1 MRRLVPI
8 LAAVTMGV
16 AVPAAI
22 AWSLAAGDLFGA
34 VFTTAFA
41 VYGAVGLLIEWNR
54 PGNRIGR
61 LFLLLGVT
69 VPAGTLSALYAIQGL
84 PGGPWM
90 GVLSSTSNAVVFG
103 GLFIFLPLLFPT
115 GRYLSPSW
123 RRFGRLALA
132 VLAVMAL
139 VLSLAPGTLDC
150 CPGVTNPIRIPGTDA
165 LRPVVPFLFPVLAL
179 MAAVA
184 FVSVVLRYR
193 RSKGHERLQLKWFVF
208 AVGFVVLAAL
218 GGGLASAGIIE
229 DSDLAP
235 LIVFPGAAAGIAV
248 AVGVA
253 VLKHRLYDIDL
264 VINKTLVYGA
274 LAAFITAVYIGVVVG
289 IGALVGG
296 RGEPNLALQVA
307 ATALVAVLFQPVRER
322 VQRVANRLVYGERA
336 TPYEVMADFGDRMA
350 ASLRVEEV
358 LPRMA
363 EAAARGVGAEA
374 ALVTLRLPGGD
385 THRVAWPAEE
395 GSDRFDHEVEVTH
408 QGERLGEIAVAKAAG
423 DPLRPAEEALLRDLA
438 TQGGL
443 AFHNVRLTAEL
454 QARLEEISRQAEE
467 LGASQQRIVT
477 AADEERRRLE
487 RTIEERTEARLRR
500 LVVGF
505 RAVGERVDVDPDD
518 AARTLEDLRGEA
530 QVALEELRDIARGI
544 YPPLLKDK
552 GLAAALH
559 AQAGRS
565 DTPVEIEVLGI
576 ERLAEE
582 VESGLYFCC
591 LEALRQ
597 GGGDV
602 RIVLADQGGAVRL
615 TIEHTARLEDERL
628 TRIRDRVDALGG
640 ECEVADAGSRVT
652 ALVPVRVLEAA
663 S

>member
-1 MRRLVPI
+1 MRRLVPV
-8 LAAVTMGV
+8 LSAVAMAV
-16 AVPAAI
+16 AVPAAV
-22 AWSLAAGDLFGA
+22 AWSLASGDLFGA
-34 VFTTAFA
+34 VFTAAFA

-61 LFLLLGVT
+61 LFLLLGVA
-69 VPAGTLSALYAIQGL
+69 VPAGMLSALYAIQGL

-115 GRYLSPSW
+115 GRYLSSSW

-132 VLAVMAL
+132 VLTVMAV

-179 MAAVA
+179 MAAGA

-235 LIVFPGAAAGIAV
+235 LIVFPGAAGGIAV

-264 VINKTLVYGA
+264 VINKALVYGA

-322 VQRVANRLVYGERA
+322 IQHVANRLVYGERA

-363 EAAARGVGAEA
+363 EAAARGVGAAA
-374 ALVTLRLPGGD
+374 ALVTLRLPGGG
-385 THRVAWPAEE
+385 TQKVSWPAEA
-395 GSDRFDHEVEVTH
+395 GAARFDHAVAVSH
-408 QGERLGEIAVAKAAG
+408 QGETLGEIAVGKAAG
-423 DPLRPAEEALLRDLA
+423 DPFRPAEESLLRDLA
-438 TQGGL
+438 GQAGL
-443 AFHNVRLTAEL
+443 AFHNVRLTLEL
-454 QARLEEISRQAEE
+454 EARLEEISRQAED
-467 LGASQQRIVT
+467 LRTSQQRIVT
-477 AADEERRRLE
+477 AADDERRRLE
-487 RTIEERTEARLRR
+487 QTIEARVERRIDALSGTFREARVLLERDPEAAAAALERTGA
-500 LVVGF
+500 
-505 RAVGERVDVDPDD
+505 
-518 AARTLEDLRGEA
+518 EA
-530 QVALEELRDIARGI
+530 QATLEELREIARGI
-544 YPPLLKDK
+544 YPPLLADK
-552 GLAAALH
+552 GLAAALE
-559 AQAGRS
+559 AQVRKAS
-565 DTPVEIEVLGI
+565 VPVVLDLDGVS
-576 ERLAEE
+576 RYGPE
-582 VESGLYFCC
+582 VEAGLYFCL
-591 LEALRQ
+591 LEVIRGAGTRTAI
-597 GGGDV
+597 
-602 RIVLADQGGAVRL
+602 RLAQDEGSVRL
-615 TIEHTARLEDERL
+615 AIEHEGGLPSEAI
-628 TRIRDRVDALGG
+628 TRIQDRVEALGG
-640 ECEVADAGSRVT
+640 LVRVAPDGQAIE
-652 ALVPVRVLEAA
+652 AAVPAAVLEAA